1 MMFHPTLSNC
11 RKLKGIEP
19 LSLESYLSASLG
31 TDLGQQTL
39 HTRSPFSCRSTVLP
53 ARKDDSY
60 DETEDLGQSLSLAP
74 LDDKN
79 KSWIA
84 SEEETDDSDCRLRDV
99 GSGGHRPSLGPIDLT
114 NKPNTNLERLKQQ
127 KPAQRAG
134 ARLTSGGMLAE
145 NKGLSEA
152 VLKRRRLAA
161 NARERKA
168 ASTCLLLTYFLLS
181 ALDGE
186 IHEQFLT
193 ERYSRTIFIKTFSWP
208 NHFLIYFFGR
218 DQLINTWSTVFLGE
232 EWTC

>member
-1 MMFHPTLSNC
+1 MMFHPTLANC

-39 HTRSPFSCRSTVLP
+39 HTKSPFSCRSAVLP

-60 DETEDLGQSLSLAP
+60 EETEDLGQSLSLAP
-74 LDDKN
+74 IDDNN

-127 KPAQRAG
+127 KPVQRAG
-134 ARLTSGGMLAE
+134 ARLTSGGVLAE
-145 NKGLSEA
+145 NKSLSEA

-161 NARERKA
+161 NARERKV
-168 ASTCLLLTYFLLS
+168 ASTCLILLSVLFLLL
-181 ALDGE
+181 AGK
-186 IHEQFLT
+186 IHEQFL
-193 ERYSRTIFIKTFSWP
+193 I
-208 NHFLIYFFGR
+208 
-218 DQLINTWSTVFLGE
+218 D
-232 EWTC
+232 